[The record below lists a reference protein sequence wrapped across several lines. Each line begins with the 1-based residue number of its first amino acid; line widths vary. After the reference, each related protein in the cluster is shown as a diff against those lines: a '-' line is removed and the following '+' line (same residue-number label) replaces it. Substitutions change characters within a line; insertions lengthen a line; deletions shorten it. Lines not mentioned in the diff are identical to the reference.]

1 VKIAGIIKYSYHLSP
16 IICYFY
22 TTSLLYVS
30 GKTLVNISW
39 IFSCINGLKMDL
51 EDIHWSYT
59 LFSTLVLL
67 TDFFIRFGLS
77 IRVIMR
83 KRPYGVSLAWL
94 IVVLL
99 VPFVGGFFYLLFGE
113 NRLPEKRMAR
123 SKVSYETYMLWLNSL
138 KDRAPVSWN
147 ELNPECVPL
156 QRQAESLVGIPAMDK
171 NRITLI
177 TSPEEIIGSITEAI
191 NGAKNTCHLQ
201 FYIWQEG
208 GRVDRVVE
216 AIIAAAGRGVICRIL
231 LDSIGSHTFLKS
243 KTVVQM
249 RKAGIKI
256 QDSLPT
262 GLISAFFSRVD
273 IRNHR
278 KIVVI
283 DGTFAYTGSQNMVD
297 PDVFKK
303 DAGVGNWVDMMAK
316 LEGPVVESLA
326 GTFISDWFL
335 ETDVGSFRSESLIKN
350 IAKVREAGGI
360 KQISA
365 KGNSAVQLVP
375 SGPGYVPDAIH
386 SLLLT
391 TIYAARKELILTTPY
406 LIPDEPLL
414 AALKAAAQRGVAVR
428 IIVPEKNDST
438 MVKYASRARYEELT
452 ESGVNIYLFYG
463 GLLHSKTITVDGD
476 FSLFGSVNLDMR
488 SFWLNF
494 EATLFIY
501 CRDFTQEL
509 IAVQREYL
517 AESNHLDIESFK
529 MRGNFE
535 KFKENTI
542 LLVAPLL

>member
-1 VKIAGIIKYSYHLSP
+1 
-16 IICYFY
+16 
-22 TTSLLYVS
+22 
-30 GKTLVNISW
+30 
-39 IFSCINGLKMDL
+39 MEL

-77 IRVIMR
+77 VRVIMR
-83 KRPYGVSLAWL
+83 KRPYGVSIAWL

-99 VPFVGGFFYLLFGE
+99 VPFAGGFFYLLFGE

-123 SKVSYETYMLWLNSL
+123 AKVSYDTYLLWLNSL
-138 KDRAPVSWN
+138 KARAPVTWT
-147 ELNPECVPL
+147 ELNPECIPL

-171 NRITLI
+171 NQITLI
-177 TSPEEIIGSITEAI
+177 TTPEEIINSITDAI
-191 NGAKNTCHLQ
+191 KDAKHSCHLQ

-208 GRVDRVVE
+208 GRVDRVID
-216 AIIAAAGRGVICRIL
+216 ALTAAAGRGVTCRIL
-231 LDSIGSHTFLKS
+231 VDSIGSHDFLKG
-243 KTVVQM
+243 KTISRM

-256 QDSLPT
+256 QESLPT
-262 GLISAFFSRVD
+262 GIISAFFSRVD

-283 DGTFAYTGSQNMVD
+283 DGTIAYTGSQNMVD

-303 DAGVGNWVDMMAK
+303 DAGVGNWVDVMAK

-335 ETDVGSFRSESLIKN
+335 ETDVGSFRSESLLKN
-350 IAKVREAGGI
+350 IDKVREAGGI
-360 KQISA
+360 KQLPA
-365 KGNSAVQLVP
+365 RGDSAVQLVP
-375 SGPGYVPDAIH
+375 SGPGFVPDAIH

-391 TIYAARKELILTTPY
+391 TIYAARKELIMTTPY
-406 LIPDEPLL
+406 FIPDEPLL
-414 AALKAAAQRGVAVR
+414 AALKAAAQRGVEVR
-428 IIVPEKNDST
+428 IIVPEKNDSI
-438 MVKYASRARYEELT
+438 MVKYASRARYEELAD
-452 ESGVNIYLFYG
+452 SGVKIYLFHG

-501 CRDFTQEL
+501 CRDFTKEL
-509 IAVQREYL
+509 IAVQRDYL
-517 AESNHLDIESFK
+517 ADSNQLDIEFFK
-529 MRGNFE
+529 QRGSIE
-535 KFKENTI
+535 KFKENTT
-542 LLVAPLL
+542 LLIAPLL